1 MPTCTTS
8 DTDGDQTPNHLDL
21 DSDGDGVLNA
31 QNAPQGRF
39 AAQNLRRLRA
49 AFSVFRPAVDN
60 PEVRVPVIT
69 YLLHRLEELI
79 DGRPLIYVMDEF
91 SEHTHTSE
99 CGLVTAPSPQKPS
112 ATSMVIQ
119 LKAPP
124 VDGAANK
131 ALIGFL
137 AEVFGVPKS
146 AISIELG
153 ASGRTKRVEVA
164 GVDDAELS
172 RRLLAPT

>member
-1 MPTCTTS
+1 MGKIVVYCQPGAKQTQCVGLH
-8 DTDGDQTPNHLDL
+8 DG
-21 DSDGDGVLNA
+21 
-31 QNAPQGRF
+31 
-39 AAQNLRRLRA
+39 
-49 AFSVFRPAVDN
+49 
-60 PEVRVPVIT
+60 
-69 YLLHRLEELI
+69 
-79 DGRPLIYVMDEF
+79 
-91 SEHTHTSE
+91 
-99 CGLVTAPSPQKPS
+99 KPK
-112 ATSMVIQ
+112 IQ

-137 AEVFGVPKS
+137 SDVFDVPKS

-172 RRLLAPT
+172 RRLLAAA

>member
-1 MPTCTTS
+1 MGRIVVYCQPGAKQTQCVGLH
-8 DTDGDQTPNHLDL
+8 DG
-21 DSDGDGVLNA
+21 
-31 QNAPQGRF
+31 
-39 AAQNLRRLRA
+39 
-49 AFSVFRPAVDN
+49 
-60 PEVRVPVIT
+60 
-69 YLLHRLEELI
+69 
-79 DGRPLIYVMDEF
+79 
-91 SEHTHTSE
+91 
-99 CGLVTAPSPQKPS
+99 KPK
-112 ATSMVIQ
+112 IQ

-137 AEVFGVPKS
+137 SDVFGVPKS

-172 RRLLAPT
+172 RRLLAAA

>member
-1 MPTCTTS
+1 MGKIVVYCQPGARQTQCVGLH
-8 DTDGDQTPNHLDL
+8 DG
-21 DSDGDGVLNA
+21 
-31 QNAPQGRF
+31 
-39 AAQNLRRLRA
+39 
-49 AFSVFRPAVDN
+49 
-60 PEVRVPVIT
+60 
-69 YLLHRLEELI
+69 
-79 DGRPLIYVMDEF
+79 
-91 SEHTHTSE
+91 
-99 CGLVTAPSPQKPS
+99 KPK
-112 ATSMVIQ
+112 IQ

-164 GVDDAELS
+164 GVDDAELN
-172 RRLLAPT
+172 RRLLAAA

>member
-1 MPTCTTS
+1 MGKIVVYCQPGAKQTQCLGLH
-8 DTDGDQTPNHLDL
+8 DG
-21 DSDGDGVLNA
+21 
-31 QNAPQGRF
+31 
-39 AAQNLRRLRA
+39 
-49 AFSVFRPAVDN
+49 
-60 PEVRVPVIT
+60 
-69 YLLHRLEELI
+69 
-79 DGRPLIYVMDEF
+79 
-91 SEHTHTSE
+91 
-99 CGLVTAPSPQKPS
+99 KPK
-112 ATSMVIQ
+112 IQ

-137 AEVFGVPKS
+137 SDVFDVPKS

-172 RRLLAPT
+172 RRLTGPA

>member
-1 MPTCTTS
+1 MGKIVVYCQPGARQTQCVGLH
-8 DTDGDQTPNHLDL
+8 DG
-21 DSDGDGVLNA
+21 
-31 QNAPQGRF
+31 
-39 AAQNLRRLRA
+39 
-49 AFSVFRPAVDN
+49 
-60 PEVRVPVIT
+60 
-69 YLLHRLEELI
+69 
-79 DGRPLIYVMDEF
+79 
-91 SEHTHTSE
+91 
-99 CGLVTAPSPQKPS
+99 KPK
-112 ATSMVIQ
+112 IQ

-137 AEVFGVPKS
+137 SDVFGVPKS

-172 RRLLAPT
+172 RRLLAAA

>member
-1 MPTCTTS
+1 MGKIVVYCQPGARQTQCVGLH
-8 DTDGDQTPNHLDL
+8 DG
-21 DSDGDGVLNA
+21 
-31 QNAPQGRF
+31 
-39 AAQNLRRLRA
+39 
-49 AFSVFRPAVDN
+49 
-60 PEVRVPVIT
+60 
-69 YLLHRLEELI
+69 
-79 DGRPLIYVMDEF
+79 
-91 SEHTHTSE
+91 
-99 CGLVTAPSPQKPS
+99 KPK
-112 ATSMVIQ
+112 IQ

-172 RRLLAPT
+172 RRLLAAA

>member
-1 MPTCTTS
+1 MGKIVVYCQPGARQTQCVGLH
-8 DTDGDQTPNHLDL
+8 DG
-21 DSDGDGVLNA
+21 
-31 QNAPQGRF
+31 
-39 AAQNLRRLRA
+39 
-49 AFSVFRPAVDN
+49 
-60 PEVRVPVIT
+60 
-69 YLLHRLEELI
+69 
-79 DGRPLIYVMDEF
+79 
-91 SEHTHTSE
+91 
-99 CGLVTAPSPQKPS
+99 KPK
-112 ATSMVIQ
+112 IQ

-137 AEVFGVPKS
+137 SDVFGVPKS

-172 RRLLAPT
+172 RRLLAPA